1 MVFKLPRYN
10 NQYKPNIISQDMK
23 KLVIDTETTGL
34 SPRFHKTLTVGLLL
48 IDVEKNFLN
57 ILDSNHIFV
66 KHNNYN
72 TTKEAMSIN
81 KINLI
86 QHNQIAVPPKKACN
100 QINTFINKNILH
112 EIPLIGH
119 NITFDKG
126 FLNSLF
132 DQGNTPSKFHH
143 KHEDTMWMWRNLQ
156 KNNIVPNG
164 RANLQTVANHFEIDY
179 TKAHDALADC
189 EITAKVYHKMMKL

>member
-1 MVFKLPRYN
+1 MRR
-10 NQYKPNIISQDMK
+10 
-23 KLVIDTETTGL
+23 LVIDTETTGL

-48 IDVEKNFLN
+48 IDVEKSHLN
-57 ILDSNHIFV
+57 ILDSNHIFI

-72 TTKEAMSIN
+72 PAKKAMAVN

-100 QINTFINKNILH
+100 QINNFIEKNVLY
-112 EIPLIGH
+112 EIPLVGH
-119 NITFDKG
+119 NIAFDRG

-132 DQGNTPSKFHH
+132 DQGESLHKFHH
-143 KHEDTMWMWRNLQ
+143 EHEDTMWIWRRLQ
-156 KNNIVPNG
+156 GKDLVPSG
-164 RANLQTVANHFEIDY
+164 GSTLQNVANYFEIDY

-189 EITAKVYHKMMKL
+189 HITAKVYYNMLKLKP